1 MFANYIK
8 TTLRFLHR
16 NKTFSIINIIGLSI
30 GTLCCLYILLYV
42 RDQYKYDKHHK
53 NTADI
58 YRVGSKLKKISD
70 GEESMRSSV
79 VAPIAPL
86 LKKDFGEVL
95 EYTRVVPM
103 LGIDKHLLRYR
114 DKAVFEKNAIY
125 VDSVFFDMF
134 NYQFVFGKPASAL
147 KEPYSIVLLQ
157 SVSEKIFGNEDP
169 VGKTIS
175 LENVNGK
182 QDFTVKAVVNESLGK
197 SHLKADI
204 FITMNSGNMG
214 DYVLTTDSWTKN
226 GYIDTYVKL
235 SPGTAVA
242 SLEKKFPAFVE
253 QYGGKQLKTSGFEQ
267 SLFLQPLTEIH
278 TDNKLEGYKFSKPVS
293 TTFLTILLVIAI
305 LIQVIA
311 CINFMNLSTA
321 RASKRAKEV
330 GVRKV
335 IGAGKK
341 QLIQQFMGESF
352 LISLTSVLIAIPLLI
367 IVLPYLNDVTEANIQ
382 LSFLGDPVVWLLLA
396 TIALITGL
404 LAGSY
409 PAFYL
414 SAFNAI
420 KVIKGNFSNQV
431 SATGIRKS
439 LVVFQFVLSITLI
452 IGIIIIYSQLN
463 YLKNKDL
470 GFERDQRLIFS
481 FNTDAGMG
489 HIPSFL
495 NDVRQIAGVKELS
508 NASKYLGSP
517 LFYSNGF
524 FLKGGNDAD
533 SRIAGFIISDEY
545 FVKANGIKLIGGRD
559 FLPTDSAKVL
569 INASMM
575 KKLNLTPQTAP
586 GTLLYDNQDRVE
598 EIVGVMNDFNYS
610 SLHKE
615 VDNFLVW
622 MRKPKD
628 NVWPTII
635 ASTRTSNYKEL
646 LSKIE
651 GAWKKNIPE
660 EPFSYSFLD
669 QKVQQQYESEI
680 SLSRIINLFTV
691 IAILISCLGLFGLAA
706 FSAQQRSKEIGVRKV
721 LGASV
726 TSVVR
731 LLSNEFLKLV
741 MIAFIISAPV
751 AWLASEKW
759 LEGFAYKVDIS
770 WWMFAIAA
778 VVVMVIA
785 LLTVSF
791 QAIRAGMSNPVDA
804 LKTE

>member
-8 TTLRFLHR
+8 TTLRFLQR
-16 NKTFSIINIIGLSI
+16 NKTFSLINIIGLSI

-42 RDQYKYDKHHK
+42 RDQYQYDKHHN

-58 YRVGSKLKKISD
+58 YRVGSKLKKTSE
-70 GEESMRSSV
+70 GVQSMRSSV

-86 LKKDFGEVL
+86 LKKDFGEIQMYV
-95 EYTRVVPM
+95 RVVPM
-103 LGIDKHLLRYR
+103 LGIDKHLLRYQE
-114 DKAVFEKNAIY
+114 KAVFEKDAVY
-125 VDSVFFDMF
+125 VDSLFFDLF
-134 NYQFVFGKPASAL
+134 SYHFVYGKPSTAL
-147 KEPYSIVLLQ
+147 KDPNSIVLLQ
-157 SVSEKIFGNEDP
+157 SVSEKIFGHEDP

-182 QDFTVKAVVNESLGK
+182 KDFTVKAVVNESPGK

-204 FITMNSGNMG
+204 FITMNSGDMG
-214 DYVLTTDSWTKN
+214 NYVLTTDSWTRN

-235 SPGTAVA
+235 RPGTEVA

-253 QYGGKQLKTSGFEQ
+253 RYGGKQLKTSGIEQ
-267 SLFLQPLTEIH
+267 SLFLQHLTEIH
-278 TDNKLEGYKFSKPVS
+278 TDNQLEGYKFSKPVS

-352 LISLTSVLIAIPLLI
+352 LISLASVFIAIPLLI
-367 IVLPYLNDVTEANIQ
+367 VVLPFLNNITEANIQ
-382 LSFLGDPVVWLLLA
+382 LSFLTDPMVWLLLA
-396 TIALITGL
+396 TIVIITGL
-404 LAGSY
+404 VAGSY

-431 SATGIRKS
+431 SVTGIRKS

-470 GFERDQRLIFS
+470 GFERDQRLIFT
-481 FNTDAGMG
+481 FNTDAAMG

-495 NDVRQIAGVKELS
+495 NDVRQIAGVKEVS
-508 NASKYLGSP
+508 NATKYLSSP

-524 FLKGGNDAD
+524 FLKGENDAA
-533 SRIAGFIISDEY
+533 SRITDFIISDEY
-545 FVKANGIKLIGGRD
+545 FVRANGIKLISGRD

-615 VDNFLVW
+615 VNNFLVW

-628 NVWPTII
+628 NIWPTVI

-651 GAWKKNIPE
+651 TVWKKNIPE

-726 TSVVR
+726 TSVAR
-731 LLSNEFLKLV
+731 LLSKEFLKLV

-751 AWLASEKW
+751 AWLASDKW

-778 VVVMVIA
+778 VVVMAIA